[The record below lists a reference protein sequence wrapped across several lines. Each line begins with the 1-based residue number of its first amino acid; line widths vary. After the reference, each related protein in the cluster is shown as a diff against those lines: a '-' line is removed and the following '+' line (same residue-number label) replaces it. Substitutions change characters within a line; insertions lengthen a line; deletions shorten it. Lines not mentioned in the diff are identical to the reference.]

1 LEFLPPLAYTRQ
13 IRSLLRAR
21 APVVPLEAGE
31 WAVFH
36 ISILPEASLKS
47 TMMSCP
53 LLIRSMLER
62 AGTLFPAVEIVSV
75 KPDGSRAR
83 HTMRDLHRRARQ
95 LSAALQHAG
104 IAPGDR
110 VATIMWNQHEHLE
123 TYFGVPAIGAVI
135 HTLNFRLHPDDIAFI
150 IHHARDRFLIVDST
164 LLDVFEQL
172 RSRVQ
177 FERVFVV
184 DHSSAAL
191 PAGTESYEAFLASAT
206 HDPTYPNLAED
217 DAAAMCY
224 TSGTTGA
231 PKGVVYSHRS
241 IALHALA
248 ISLPDQLSF
257 SRNATVLPISSMF
270 HVNAWGVPFAAV
282 MNGSKLVLAGRNLQP
297 TALLDLIQQEQVT
310 LAAAVP
316 SILQALLNTIDDH
329 PGRWRFADELRIAVG
344 GAAAPESMF
353 RRFDKLGIQLLHA
366 WGLTETSPVATACTL
381 KSPMRD
387 WPADELYA
395 QRARQG
401 LALPFIDVRI
411 VGDQGEAPWDGETTG
426 EVHVRGPWVASG
438 YYGGVQPERWTT
450 DGWFQTG
457 DVATIDAEGYVKITD
472 RLKDLIK
479 SGGEWIS
486 SVDLEN
492 ALVAHESIR
501 EAAVPHP
508 KWQERPLA
516 IVVPRNG
523 AIDPAELRAFLE
535 RRFARWQVPDDF
547 VCVKELPY
555 TATGKLLK
563 SKLRQDFA
571 AWQWDRP

>member
-1 LEFLPPLAYTRQ
+1 
-13 IRSLLRAR
+13 
-21 APVVPLEAGE
+21 
-31 WAVFH
+31 
-36 ISILPEASLKS
+36 
-47 TMMSCP
+47 MMSCP

-95 LSAALQHAG
+95 LSAALQHAA

-206 HDPTYPNLAED
+206 HDPTYPDLAED
-217 DAAAMCY
+217 DAAA
-224 TSGTTGA
+224 
-231 PKGVVYSHRS
+231 
-241 IALHALA
+241 
-248 ISLPDQLSF
+248 
-257 SRNATVLPISSMF
+257 
-270 HVNAWGVPFAAV
+270 
-282 MNGSKLVLAGRNLQP
+282 
-297 TALLDLIQQEQVT
+297 
-310 LAAAVP
+310 
-316 SILQALLNTIDDH
+316 
-329 PGRWRFADELRIAVG
+329 
-344 GAAAPESMF
+344 
-353 RRFDKLGIQLLHA
+353 
-366 WGLTETSPVATACTL
+366 
-381 KSPMRD
+381 
-387 WPADELYA
+387 
-395 QRARQG
+395 
-401 LALPFIDVRI
+401 
-411 VGDQGEAPWDGETTG
+411 
-426 EVHVRGPWVASG
+426 
-438 YYGGVQPERWTT
+438 
-450 DGWFQTG
+450 
-457 DVATIDAEGYVKITD
+457 
-472 RLKDLIK
+472 
-479 SGGEWIS
+479 
-486 SVDLEN
+486 
-492 ALVAHESIR
+492 
-501 EAAVPHP
+501 
-508 KWQERPLA
+508 
-516 IVVPRNG
+516 